1 MAGDWHPI
9 FNNLRDSPRVVRM
22 ARELKC
28 KRALIVG
35 ACSIWWAILDDH
47 GTNGLVSGY
56 GLEELDEEV
65 QVKGF
70 GDAMVSVGW
79 IKVIDGGLFAPEW
92 EKHNS
97 QGAKVRLTER
107 AKKRR
112 QRSEK
117 LCPGSVPESA
127 GQLRD
132 KDGTNEGQNGDTTG
146 TTTTTTTTTTS
157 KGILPPAAA
166 QRAPKGAGE
175 APPLIPKPPPVNWDH
190 LTGWRGIDERRRT
203 AWAAAYPACDLD
215 RQLAAMHAWLT
226 ANPERARKSNY
237 ERFITNWLK
246 KEQDHGGDMRSN
258 GNGRGNQRDS
268 GTGQQATNGTGHRAP
283 RPTAAEE
290 RAKREFPE
298 PPIDDMLAGLVYRP
312 TGGGGSPPEA
322 LRA

>member
-22 ARELKC
+22 ARELRV
-28 KRALIVG
+28 KRTLIVG
-35 ACSIWWAILDDH
+35 ACSIWWAILDEH
-47 GTNGLVSGY
+47 GTNGLVPDY
-56 GLEELDEEV
+56 GLDDLDQVV
-65 QVKGF
+65 QIIGF
-70 GDAMVSVGW
+70 GAAMVSVGW

-117 LCPGSVPESA
+117 LCPGSVPESE

-146 TTTTTTTTTTS
+146 TTTTTTTTTTH
-157 KGILPPAAA
+157 KDILPPAAA

-246 KEQDHGGDMRSN
+246 REQDHGGDMRSN
-258 GNGRGNQRDS
+258 GNGNGLR
-268 GTGQQATNGTGHRAP
+268 TNGRGIGGGTHAAERRAAKAAREYPEPDLELPVQSFSGSAGADDPEWPPVPAP
-283 RPTAAEE
+283 R
-290 RAKREFPE
+290 
-298 PPIDDMLAGLVYRP
+298 G
-312 TGGGGSPPEA
+312 
-322 LRA
+322 

>member
-22 ARELKC
+22 ARDLKC
-28 KRALIVG
+28 KRTLIVG

-56 GLEELDEEV
+56 GLDELDDVV

-79 IKVIDGGLFAPEW
+79 IQVVDAGLFAPEW

-97 QGAKVRLTER
+97 HGAKVRMTER
-107 AKKRR
+107 SKKRR

-117 LCPGSVPESA
+117 LCPGSVPEVS
-127 GQLRD
+127 RD
-132 KDGTNEGQNGDTTG
+132 SGTKSGQNGDMTG
-146 TTTTTTTTTTS
+146 TTTTTTTTTTH
-157 KGILPPAAA
+157 KDNPPVAAR
-166 QRAPKGAGE
+166 RAPKGAAE
-175 APPLIPKPPPVNWDH
+175 PPVLIPKPPPITWDH
-190 LTGWRGIDERRRT
+190 LGGWRGIDERRMV
-203 AWAAAYPACDLD
+203 AWGAAYPACDLE

-246 KEQDHGGDMRSN
+246 KEQDHGGDMRSMS
-258 GNGRGNQRDS
+258 NGRSNERHS
-268 GTGQQATNGTGHRAP
+268 GSGHQASGRAGD
-283 RPTAAEE
+283 RAARTTAAEE

-298 PPIDDMLAGLVYRP
+298 PPIEDILAQLVYRP
-312 TGGGGSPPEA
+312 PGTGGSA
-322 LRA
+322 SAAV